1 MSKRYIQIDSH
12 YRNRKL
18 YKNQSEF
25 TLNVNTGNRGNT
37 DANDPVSDD
46 APIKVWVDISSCEF
60 IIDSSYNDTKHYKD
74 TFYVDFSK
82 NNIEK
87 YNTDIDISGTFKYPN
102 YFKGLPVEISG
113 NKTYI
118 KESLWTGNDRYI
130 IKTGD
135 SIDVDVSG
143 KSFKIENIYN
153 KKKTNF
159 WVPYS
164 MYSDNIYNENYYL
177 FNDDFSGNT
186 TIEGKKITN
195 YDNKT
200 STISIDSP
208 ISDDIGKL
216 SIRKSS
222 NVKIIDICGN
232 LSPINK
238 LYIKDKL
245 LIYDISGINN
255 NVVTNK
261 EYTNDDY
268 LSNSFLRDI
277 CGNINRISNWK
288 RDITTTYNF
297 ELKCYVDI
305 WNKNTKGTLNV
316 VKGKGNKIIDSS
328 CNRVELLK
336 FSRDNEIP
344 LMVNGNTT
352 ERQNLTCYEIS
363 LLSLSLPNVILKNN
377 YKVVNFP
384 YFSVGLS
391 NMSNYHSIDNG
402 VIYSN
407 NPNMK
412 KSLFRATIHD
422 TDNFEKSDF
431 IKVNGDGMT
440 QTIKFKPNDNLK
452 FSVYLP
458 NGELFQT
465 RLEDNTS
472 PSEPNQSIQISALF
486 EIKKL

>member
-1 MSKRYIQIDSH
+1 MSKRYIQIDSN
-12 YRNRKL
+12 YRNREL
-18 YKNQSEF
+18 WDNQSQF
-25 TLNVNTGNRGNT
+25 NLNVNIGYR
-37 DANDPVSDD
+37 DSKYALDPVSDN
-46 APIKVWVDISSCEF
+46 APIKVWTDISNCKF
-60 IIDSSYNDTKHYKD
+60 IIDSSYNDTTHYKD
-74 TFYVDFSK
+74 TFFVYFS
-82 NNIEK
+82 NNSLH
-87 YNTDIDISGTFKYPN
+87 DIDIKDTFHYPN
-102 YFKGLPVEISG
+102 YFKGLPIDISG
-113 NKTYI
+113 HKTYI
-118 KESLWTGNDRYI
+118 KESIYTGENDRYI

-135 SIDVDVSG
+135 NIDDVSV
-143 KSFKIENIYN
+143 KEISIKKIFNDD
-153 KKKTNF
+153 KTNF

-177 FNDDFSGNT
+177 FNDSSGNDNT
-186 TIEGKKITN
+186 QITN

-200 STISIDSP
+200 STISIDS
-208 ISDDIGKL
+208 SGGLFTNIGKL
-216 SIRKSS
+216 SIRKSPRYIKL
-222 NVKIIDICGN
+222 VDICGN
-232 LSPINK
+232 SPPVNISGELYLDDNK
-238 LYIKDKL
+238 LLTHDS
-245 LIYDISGINN
+245 SGSLHM
-255 NVVTNK
+255 
-261 EYTNDDY
+261 EYANDDY
-268 LSNSFLRDI
+268 FSNSFLRDNS
-277 CGNINRISNWK
+277 GNIYKISNWK
-288 RDITTTYNF
+288 KTKKKVVDFTTTERPAKYGDWD
-297 ELKCYVDI
+297 K
-305 WNKNTKGTLNV
+305 KTKGSIIR
-316 VKGKGNKIIDSS
+316 VKGTHEISEGDY
-328 CNRVELLK
+328 ELLK

>member
-1 MSKRYIQIDSH
+1 MSKRYIQIDSQ
-12 YRNRKL
+12 YRNREL
-18 YKNQSEF
+18 WTTQSQF
-25 TLNVNTGNRGNT
+25 NLNINTGARGSVY
-37 DANDPVSDD
+37 ANDPVSDN
-46 APIKVWVDISSCEF
+46 APIKVWTDISSCVF
-60 IIDSSYNDTKHYKD
+60 VIDNDYIDTKHYKD
-74 TFYVDFSK
+74 TFFVKFI
-82 NNIEK
+82 NNTNILYKE
-87 YNTDIDISGTFKYPN
+87 NPDIKDTFHVTN
-102 YFKGLPVEISG
+102 YFKGLPIEISG

-118 KESLWTGNDRYI
+118 KESLYTGKDNRYI
-130 IKTGD
+130 IKTFD
-135 SIDVDVSG
+135 NILFDVSG
-143 KSFKIENIYN
+143 VTIKIPKIYN
-153 KKKTNF
+153 NNHTNF

-186 TIEGKKITN
+186 TEGKKITN

-200 STISIDSP
+200 STISIDPSGGGEFTN
-208 ISDDIGKL
+208 ITKF
-216 SIRKSS
+216 SIRKSC
-222 NVKIIDICGN
+222 NVKIMDISTSNNDGYFYIEN
-232 LSPINK
+232 GK
-238 LYIKDKL
+238 LNH
-245 LIYDISGINN
+245 DISGGIQNN
-255 NVVTNK
+255 I
-261 EYTNDDY
+261 EYANDDY

-288 RDITTTYNF
+288 RV
-297 ELKCYVDI
+297 L
-305 WNKNTKGTLNV
+305 NKTEGVLNV
-316 VKGKGNKIIDSS
+316 VKGVKINSS
-328 CNRVELLK
+328 VDNVELLK
-336 FSRDNEIP
+336 FSRDNEIS

-391 NMSNYHSIDNG
+391 NLSNYQSIDNG
-402 VIYSN
+402 IIYSN

-431 IKVNGDGMT
+431 IKINGDGMT

-458 NGELFQT
+458 NGELLQT
-465 RLEDNTS
+465 RLEDNNS